1 MKDQLPIWI
10 TDWTF
15 IDPKSKKKY
24 YSKRIFAK
32 GWTKEE
38 IINNPLLINRAL
50 KPIKVKRIKSKLLPK
65 DVVLKSQHGY
75 GPQYEDEKLF
85 SNGKTQSRIN
95 RKN

>member
-15 IDPKSKKKY
+15 IDPKSKKEYK
-24 YSKRIFAK
+24 SKRIFAK

-50 KPIKVKRIKSKLLPK
+50 KPI
-65 DVVLKSQHGY
+65 
-75 GPQYEDEKLF
+75 
-85 SNGKTQSRIN
+85 
-95 RKN
+95 